1 MQPALQEGN
10 TGGEHPLRARCSPWI
25 GLRLG
30 YRSGRRT
37 RLARDEP
44 VGQLQDVEQVA
55 DRRPRAA
62 LCAARLVESLLERTP
77 TAVPWRERPPEMTA
91 WRATSA
97 ASDVVAHAT
106 DEMVMAPRAG
116 VVSPL
121 EPTVILTRNLRE
133 NLRHSSTLFS
143 HWFRLSDRNG

>member
-1 MQPALQEGN
+1 
-10 TGGEHPLRARCSPWI
+10 
-25 GLRLG
+25 
-30 YRSGRRT
+30 
-37 RLARDEP
+37 
-44 VGQLQDVEQVA
+44 
-55 DRRPRAA
+55 
-62 LCAARLVESLLERTP
+62 
-77 TAVPWRERPPEMTA
+77 MTA